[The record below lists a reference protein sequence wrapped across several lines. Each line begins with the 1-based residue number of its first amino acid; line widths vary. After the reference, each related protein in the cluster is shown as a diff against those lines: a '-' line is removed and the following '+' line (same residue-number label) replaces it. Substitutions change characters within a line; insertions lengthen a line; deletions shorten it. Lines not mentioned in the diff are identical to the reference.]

1 MQRNFMNSYTEIDT
15 PALLNDH
22 YEIIQDRWDQALTA
36 CQLDVVI
43 PHAGAARFYFEDD
56 HGPRFQANPHLMQW
70 VPPEYAVANSC
81 LMLTPP
87 KALPTVL
94 SA

>member
-43 PHAGAARFYFEDD
+43 LHAGAARFILRMTKDLDFKPTPTYCN
-56 HGPRFQANPHLMQW
+56 GSLLSMLLRT
-70 VPPEYAVANSC
+70 VA
-81 LMLTPP
+81 
-87 KALPTVL
+87 
-94 SA
+94 